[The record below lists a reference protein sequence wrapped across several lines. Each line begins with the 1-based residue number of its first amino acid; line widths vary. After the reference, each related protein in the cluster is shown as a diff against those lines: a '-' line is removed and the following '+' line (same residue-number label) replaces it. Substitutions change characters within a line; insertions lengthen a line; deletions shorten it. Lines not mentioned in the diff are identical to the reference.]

1 MSSSSLLWDCDT
13 IARKQVPTVQDALIC
28 CDEGTLLAVIE
39 RLYASDMPGWSCATP
54 QQRLVARKRMR
65 SSLRTMKEC
74 PIHRKEGKQLGVFPV
89 ERFVVVAQG
98 HSCLIERRIQA
109 MLVSLEGRQGNPG
122 GDSFGGSLSC
132 LQWNRALASRIWLEG
147 PWDCQERYMVLASV
161 YWQLTHRGFGCARSQ
176 HRKPSGSLLAT
187 SGKADCRDTAASVSE
202 EVSQR
207 AAAMGLLVADA
218 LEETYR
224 QRMIE
229 RVETLNVAAEADLD
243 VRVCRFRD
251 RLQVA

>member
-13 IARKQVPTVQDALIC
+13 IARKQVPTVQDALVC

-39 RLYASDMPGWSCATP
+39 RQFAADMPGWSCATP

-65 SSLRTMKEC
+65 SSLRVMKEC
-74 PIHRKEGKQLGVFPV
+74 PVHRKEGKQQGVFPV

-98 HSCLIERRIQA
+98 HSCFIERCVQA
-109 MLVSLEGRQGNPG
+109 TLVSLEERQSDSS
-122 GDSFGGSLSC
+122 GDGIGESLSY
-132 LQWNRALASRIWLEG
+132 LQWDRALASRIWLEG
-147 PWDCQERYMVLASV
+147 PWDCQERYMALASV
-161 YWQLTHRGFGCARSQ
+161 YWQLTHRGFGRARAQ
-176 HRKPSGSLLAT
+176 HRKSSGSSFVA
-187 SGKADCRDTAASVSE
+187 SGKGDCCDVAASVSE
-202 EVSQR
+202 EVSRR

-229 RVETLNVAAEADLD
+229 RVEALNVAAEKDLD
-243 VRVCRFRD
+243 VRVCRFRN

>member
-13 IARKQVPTVQDALIC
+13 IARKQVPTVQDALLC

-39 RLYASDMPGWSCATP
+39 RLFAADLPGWSCATP

-65 SSLRTMKEC
+65 TSLRIMKES
-74 PIHRKEGKQLGVFPV
+74 PVHRKEGKQLGVFPV
-89 ERFVVVAQG
+89 ERFVVLAQG
-98 HSCLIERRIQA
+98 RSCLIDRRIQA
-109 MLVSLEGRQGNPG
+109 TLVSLEEPRDEAGE
-122 GDSFGGSLSC
+122 GDSGTSLAC
-132 LQWNRALASRIWLEG
+132 LQWSRALASRIWLEG
-147 PWDCQERYMVLASV
+147 PWDCQERYMVLASL
-161 YWQLTHRGFGCARSQ
+161 YWQLTHQGFGRARAQKRGS
-176 HRKPSGSLLAT
+176 SGSGF
-187 SGKADCRDTAASVSE
+187 SDPRKGVCRDDAASVSE

-224 QRMIE
+224 QRMVE
-229 RVETLNVAAEADLD
+229 RVEALNVSAEEDLAS
-243 VRVCRFRD
+243 RVCRFRE

>member
-13 IARKQVPTVQDALIC
+13 IARKQVPTVQDALVC

-39 RLYASDMPGWSCATP
+39 RQFAADMPGWSCATP

-74 PIHRKEGKQLGVFPV
+74 PVRRKEGKQLGVFPV

-98 HSCLIERRIQA
+98 HSCLIERCVQA
-109 MLVSLEGRQGNPG
+109 TLVSLEGWQGDSG
-122 GDSFGGSLSC
+122 GDGFEEPLSH
-132 LQWNRALASRIWLEG
+132 LRWDRALASRIWLEG
-147 PWDCQERYMVLASV
+147 PWDCQERYMALASV
-161 YWQLTHRGFGCARSQ
+161 YWQLTHRGFGCAQAQR
-176 HRKPSGSLLAT
+176 RKPSGSLLGT
-187 SGKADCRDTAASVSE
+187 SERGDCCDVAASVSE
-202 EVSQR
+202 EVSRR

-229 RVETLNVAAEADLD
+229 RVEVLNIAAEKDLD
-243 VRVCRFRD
+243 VRVCRFRN